1 MTIKTKQRKCSKCQ
15 ESKSVSDFGLNRH
28 STDGYQSW
36 CKQCDATH
44 KREKRHNAPM
54 KAQHDYQKQLRRN
67 ERNRAF
73 AEEKELTKECRMCKE
88 ILAAN
93 KENFYT
99 GNGKLGFGSYCKV
112 CDKKKRQERR
122 KKGASQ

>member
-1 MTIKTKQRKCSKCQ
+1 
-15 ESKSVSDFGLNRH
+15 
-28 STDGYQSW
+28 
-36 CKQCDATH
+36 
-44 KREKRHNAPM
+44 M

-93 KENFYT
+93 KENFYRA
-99 GNGKLGFGSYCKV
+99 NGKLGLATNCKP
-112 CDKKKRQERR
+112 CDNKKRQERR
-122 KKGASQ
+122 QRRSLQ